1 MRLSSLVVAVLFFL
15 PLGAFAQHSSGGG
28 SSSGGSS
35 SASSSSGGSHSS
47 SASSSGSSS
56 ASAHSSGSS
65 TSSGNHC
72 SRASASRDSTTAAAR
87 HQIENGSTR
96 VPTRN
101 SAANT
106 SKNSRPAPRGWINRL
121 HHPFRRGTPKSVY
134 ADLGLTICKNKPGP
148 CPSGQTRGKNG
159 RCMDTNNFS
168 QCQSGQ
174 YWNGGAC
181 VGASLFRQDDCS
193 SLAFALR
200 QYAQQMQQAEG
211 WRQNSCA
218 RDTAAQECS
227 ELTAEAQGEAARHE
241 SLLRQ
246 YKACRAVSSPYG
258 DYSYSAYSH
267 ELSFE

>member
-1 MRLSSLVVAVLFFL
+1 MRLSSLVVAVLFFFS
-15 PLGAFAQHSSGGG
+15 LGAFAQHASGGG

-35 SASSSSGGSHSS
+35 GASSSSGGSHSS

-56 ASAHSSGSS
+56 TSAHSSGSS
-65 TSSGNHC
+65 TSSGNHG
-72 SRASASRDSTTAAAR
+72 SSASASRGSTTAAAR
-87 HQIENGSTR
+87 HQVENSPTR
-96 VPTRN
+96 VPGRN

-121 HHPFRRGTPKSVY
+121 HHPFRRGRPKSVY
-134 ADLGLTICKNKPGP
+134 ADLGLTICKNKSCA
-148 CPSGQTRGKNG
+148 CPPGQTRGKNG
-159 RCMDTNNFS
+159 RCVDTNNSS
-168 QCQSGQ
+168 QCQPGQ
-174 YWNGGAC
+174 YWNGGVC

-193 SLAFALR
+193 SLAFAIR
-200 QYAQQMQQAEG
+200 QHAQQMQQAEG

-218 RDTAAQECS
+218 QDAASQACS
-227 ELTAEAQGEAARHE
+227 ELTTRARDEAARHE

-246 YKACRAVSSPYG
+246 YRACRAVSSPYR